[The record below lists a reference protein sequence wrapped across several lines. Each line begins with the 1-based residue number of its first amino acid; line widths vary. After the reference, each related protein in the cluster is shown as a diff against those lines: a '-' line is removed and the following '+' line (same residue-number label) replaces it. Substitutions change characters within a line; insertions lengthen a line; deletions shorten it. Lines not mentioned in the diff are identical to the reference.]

1 MGPKKRKRSKFVV
14 EEEAKIEKIKS
25 NGLLSKS
32 TRDRR
37 RYHQNKMD
45 EYCMLKKEKSFEDVI
60 LAATETGNITELQ
73 ELLMGF
79 FASFKVEDVKNQD
92 PGADPISPMTNT
104 ALGYKTSLSKIIIS
118 ISGGKVDLCND
129 VIFEEFHVSAFE

>member
-1 MGPKKRKRSKFVV
+1 MASKKSRKKRSKFVV

-37 RYHQNKMD
+37 RYHHNKMD
-45 EYCMLKKEKSFEDVI
+45 EYCMLKKDKTFKDVI
-60 LAATETGNITELQ
+60 LAATDSGNITELQ

-79 FASFKVEDVKNQD
+79 FAAFKVEDVKNE
-92 PGADPISPMTNT
+92 GADPISPMTNT
-104 ALGYKTSLSKIIIS
+104 ALGYKTNLTKIIIS
-118 ISGGKVDLCND
+118 ISGGKVDLCNT
-129 VIFEEFHVSAFE
+129 VIFEEFHVSTFE

>member
-1 MGPKKRKRSKFVV
+1 MGPKRRKRSKFVV

-37 RYHQNKMD
+37 RYHHNKMD
-45 EYCMLKKEKSFEDVI
+45 EYCTLKKDKTFKDVI

-73 ELLMGF
+73 DLLMGF
-79 FASFKVEDVKNQD
+79 FAAFKVEDVKNE
-92 PGADPISPMTNT
+92 GADAISPMTNT
-104 ALGYKTSLSKIIIS
+104 ALGYKTSLTKIIIS
-118 ISGGKVDLCND
+118 ISGGKVDLCNT